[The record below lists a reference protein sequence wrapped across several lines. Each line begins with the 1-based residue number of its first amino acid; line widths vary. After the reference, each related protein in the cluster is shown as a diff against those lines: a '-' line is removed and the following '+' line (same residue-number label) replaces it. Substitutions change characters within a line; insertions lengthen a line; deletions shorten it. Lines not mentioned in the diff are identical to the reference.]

1 MIELTDWEPL
11 GISVARAATE
21 EELRVPLP
29 TDHKELFEAFGG
41 GTFSDSVHFL
51 SHDEGVVF
59 DFLTQ

>member
-1 MIELTDWEPL
+1 MIEPTGWEPL
-11 GISVARAATE
+11 GISVAWAAAE
-21 EELRVPLP
+21 EESRVPLP

-51 SHDEGVVF
+51 AHDEGVVF